1 MRFSSVHYPKRRGMD
16 FSVAL
21 FGNRILKQ
29 SSWQSLRE
37 GSQGQMGGNLPYT
50 EREGNDWQM
59 H

>member
-1 MRFSSVHYPKRRGMD
+1 MD

-29 SSWQSLRE
+29 SSWQSLK
-37 GSQGQMGGNLPYT
+37 GDSQGQMGGNSACT

-59 H
+59 Y